1 MAFPAIQVMRKLSG
15 IFLVGLCLGAIGAV
29 VVTAGHS
36 TAAAPQPLA
45 VTEIAATTSA
55 TPTPAA
61 APESEPS
68 ATPAPKTEPKTEP
81 KAPPAEVD
89 AGALAGIVRDGEVSA
104 VVFDR
109 ESGAATVSVQPNRGY
124 TSASIVKLLIAL
136 SVLDQGGPAADVQ
149 RMLSRSDDD
158 LASRF
163 WAAYGG
169 PSIVTRWATK
179 LGLTGTRPPAD
190 PGRWG
195 DTRITAADV
204 VKVYQYLLTKKSV
217 TILNALRDA
226 TERGSDGF
234 RQYFGIPDAA
244 GGQPWAVKQGWSCC
258 RPTRMLHTSGVVGKD
273 NRSIV
278 VVLTEH
284 PAKVDYATASKRVTE
299 IVSKLLG

>member
-1 MAFPAIQVMRKLSG
+1 MRKLSG

-29 VVTAGHS
+29 VVTARHS
-36 TAAAPQPLA
+36 SAAAPQPIA
-45 VTEIAATTSA
+45 VTELVTTTSE
-55 TPTPAA
+55 TPPPASTPSP
-61 APESEPS
+61 APKSEPS
-68 ATPAPKTEPKTEP
+68 TTPAPAAKAEPVKVN
-81 KAPPAEVD
+81 AA
-89 AGALAGIVRDGEVSA
+89 ALDKIVRDGEVSA

-109 ESGAATVSVQPNRGY
+109 ERGAAITSVRADRAY
-124 TSASIVKLLIAL
+124 TSASLVKLLIAL
-136 SVLDQGGPAADVQ
+136 SVLDRDGPVADVQ

-179 LGLTGTRPPAD
+179 LGLTGTRPPED

-195 DTRITAADV
+195 DTLITASDIV
-204 VKVYQYLLTKKSV
+204 RIYQYLLDHKSAA
-217 TILNALRDA
+217 ILNALRDA

-244 GGQPWAVKQGWSCC
+244 AGQQWAVKQGWSCC
-258 RPTRMLHTSGVVGKD
+258 RPTRVLHTSGVVG
-273 NRSIV
+273 RYIV

-284 PAKVDYATASKRVTE
+284 PAKVDYATGSKRVTE
-299 IVSKLLG
+299 IVSTLLGG